1 MPRTVTSLLL
11 EEPRHPSCEGVCATF
26 FCMKKAAVP
35 LVLAT
40 PHCGAVTDYLAGWR
54 QPARYFQTVLQFHFP
69 FCLNTNLWRYFCYRF
84 VLELPSWLASTGK
97 VMLERFHVSITLAS
111 GTFGSQVASRAG
123 GIVCVA
129 LSKPFCCLQAWSTEK
144 GSRDPAGKSMA
155 KDSR

>member
-1 MPRTVTSLLL
+1 MRELALLVL
-11 EEPRHPSCEGVCATF
+11 HEKP
-26 FCMKKAAVP
+26 AVP